1 MTSYFKRGEFTA
13 LVGGMTV
20 AWPLSARVP
29 RAEGDISITGRNVN
43 RADEPMHVLGDP
55 MGERIA
61 APSHFSP
68 STWCA
73 TRSRLSMRSAIAV
86 PR

>member
-20 AWPLSARVP
+20 VWPLSARVP

-61 APSHFSP
+61 AGLAGRAGRETVAFKRE
-68 STWCA
+68 A
-73 TRSRLSMRSAIAV
+73 
-86 PR
+86 

>member
-20 AWPLSARVP
+20 VWPLAARIP
-29 RAEGDISITGRNVN
+29 RAERNLLTSGRNVDRVN
-43 RADEPMHVLGDP
+43 EPMHALGDP

-61 APSHFSP
+61 AGLDGREDRDVVAF
-68 STWCA
+68 
-73 TRSRLSMRSAIAV
+73 TRDA
-86 PR
+86 